1 MLIAAD
7 RYTNAHTHASVHDT
21 RAGGLAWME
30 MPCPS
35 CIGHGSSLLRHAVVV
50 AEVEG
55 DCFFSSMS
63 LRDSYVQK
71 NRRWGRGDFFS
82 SISSKKN
89 RDTIETMADLDGYWG
104 ESQAEIGSGALTNDE

>member
-1 MLIAAD
+1 VLLAAD
-7 RYTNAHTHASVHDT
+7 RYTDAHAHALVHDT

-35 CIGHGSSLLRHAVVV
+35 CIGHGSSLLRHAVMV

-71 NRRWGRGDFFS
+71 IRRWGRGDFFFFNF
-82 SISSKKN
+82 IEKN

-104 ESQAEIGSGALTNDE
+104 KS